1 MLRKILRKFQPNF
14 YHYVKK
20 IKVQAKKKKNGF
32 LIKKKRVLPFFTQLR
47 GKYLAPVFFKCDT
60 FSFIGFKFP
69 IRIF

>member
-32 LIKKKRVLPFFTQLR
+32 LIKKKTCIAIFYATEGQIFGP
-47 GKYLAPVFFKCDT
+47 
-60 FSFIGFKFP
+60 SFLQM
-69 IRIF
+69 